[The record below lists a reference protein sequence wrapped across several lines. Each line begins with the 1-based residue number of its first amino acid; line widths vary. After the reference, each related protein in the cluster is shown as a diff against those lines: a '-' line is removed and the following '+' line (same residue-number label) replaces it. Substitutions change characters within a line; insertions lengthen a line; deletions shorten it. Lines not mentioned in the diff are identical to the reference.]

1 MPVSYTLKQKQR
13 GEGNYHL
20 TTYFTTDPRGFK
32 YNFIQ
37 SEHIHI
43 TISVK
48 CIKRNY
54 IT

>member
-1 MPVSYTLKQKQR
+1 MPVSYILKQKQS

-37 SEHIHI
+37 SEHI
-43 TISVK
+43 
-48 CIKRNY
+48 RNY
-54 IT
+54 FSKMY